1 MKLPFEVDLSE
12 KTVVITGGSGVIGSE
27 LSKALVACGAKVAII
42 GLNEDKGKS
51 LIEEINDTT
60 SKGEAEF
67 FQGDVT
73 SRTDMEKVK
82 EVINQKY
89 GEISILINGAGG
101 NHPKGTTDD
110 EYYDN
115 NNEESIQDFYGLDEE
130 SVGFVFDLNFKG
142 TFIPTQVF
150 SKDMVEQDFASIIN
164 ISSMNAFTPLTK
176 IPAYSGAKAAIS
188 NFTQWLSVYF
198 SRTNIR
204 VNAIAPGFLLT
215 DQNRGLLLNDDGSYS
230 ERAEKIINS
239 TPLGRFGEP
248 EELVGA
254 LLFLLNQQ
262 ASSFVNGVVL
272 PIDGGFNAYSGV

>member
-1 MKLPFEVDLSE
+1 MKLPFEIDLRG

-27 LSKALVACGAKVAII
+27 MSKALAACGAKVAII
-42 GLNEDKGKS
+42 GLSNDKGDE
-51 LIEEINDTT
+51 LIESIKKEN
-60 SKGEAEF
+60 GEAHF

-73 SRTDMEKVK
+73 SRKDMEKAK
-82 EVINQKY
+82 EAINQKY

-110 EYYDN
+110 EYYDT

-150 SKDMVEQDFASIIN
+150 SKDMVDKDFASIIN

-198 SRTNIR
+198 SHTNIR

-215 DQNRGLLLNDDGSYS
+215 DQNRNLLLNDDGSYS
-230 ERAEKIINS
+230 DRAEKIINS
-239 TPLGRFGEP
+239 TPLARFGEP
-248 EELVGA
+248 SELIGA
-254 LLFLLNQQ
+254 LLFLLSKE

>member
-1 MKLPFEVDLSE
+1 MKLPFEVDLSG
-12 KTVVITGGSGVIGSE
+12 KTIVVTGGSGVIGSE
-27 LSKALVACGAKVAII
+27 LSRALVACGAKVAII
-42 GLNEDKGKS
+42 GLDDDKGKS
-51 LIEEINDTT
+51 LINDINNTE
-60 SKGEAEF
+60 SKGEVEF

-73 SRTDMEKVK
+73 SRQDMEKVK
-82 EVINQKY
+82 ESVNEKY
-89 GEISILINGAGG
+89 GKISILINGAGG
-101 NHPKGTTDD
+101 NHPKGTTED

-215 DQNRGLLLNDDGSYS
+215 DQNRDLLLNDDGSYS
-230 ERAEKIINS
+230 DRAEKIINS

-254 LLFLLNQQ
+254 LLFLVNQQ

>member
-1 MKLPFEVDLSE
+1 MGLPFEINLSG
-12 KTVVITGGSGVIGSE
+12 KIAVITGGSGVIGSE
-27 LSKALVACGAKVAII
+27 MSKALASCGAKVAIV
-42 GLNEDKGKS
+42 GLTQDKGNE
-51 LIEEINDTT
+51 LIETIKKDN
-60 SKGEAEF
+60 GEASF

-73 SRTDMEKVK
+73 SRKDMERVK
-82 EVINQKY
+82 KEINEQY

-110 EYYDN
+110 EYFDN
-115 NNEESIQDFYGLDEE
+115 NNKESIQDFYGLDEE

-150 SKDMVEQDFASIIN
+150 SKDMINKDFASIIN

-176 IPAYSGAKAAIS
+176 IPAYSGAKAAVS

-215 DQNRGLLLNDDGSYS
+215 DQNRGLLLNNDGSYS
-230 ERAEKIINS
+230 ERAKKIIES
-239 TPLGRFGEP
+239 TPQRRFGEP
-248 EELVGA
+248 SELIGA
-254 LLFLLNQQ
+254 LLFLVSDQ

-272 PIDGGFNAYSGV
+272 PVDGGFNAYSGV

>member
-51 LIEEINDTT
+51 LIEEINGTT

>member
-12 KTVVITGGSGVIGSE
+12 KTVVITGGSGVIDSE

-51 LIEEINDTT
+51 LIEEINGTT

>member
-1 MKLPFEVDLSE
+1 MKLPFEVDLSG
-12 KTVVITGGSGVIGSE
+12 KTIVVTGGSGVIGSE
-27 LSKALVACGAKVAII
+27 LSRALVACGAKVAII
-42 GLNEDKGKS
+42 GLGDDKGKS
-51 LIEEINDTT
+51 LINDINNTE
-60 SKGEAEF
+60 SKGEVEF

-73 SRTDMEKVK
+73 SRQDMEKVK
-82 EVINQKY
+82 ESVNEKY
-89 GEISILINGAGG
+89 GKISILINGAGG
-101 NHPKGTTDD
+101 NHPKGTTED

-150 SKDMVEQDFASIIN
+150 SKDMVKQDFASIIN

-215 DQNRGLLLNDDGSYS
+215 DQNRDLLLNDDGSYS
-230 ERAEKIINS
+230 DRAEKIINS

-254 LLFLLNQQ
+254 LLFLVNQQ